1 MRFSKMHGLG
11 NDFIMINGFKE
22 QVPADLPSLAQ
33 RICHR
38 HLGVGADGMIIL
50 SRPEQGADVKFRY
63 YNDDGSPAEMCGN
76 GARCAA
82 LFAKKEGIVKE
93 NSFAFETLGGIVKP
107 MILDEEKGIVKVDMG
122 EPVLTPEDIPAR
134 FSGGRVVS
142 APLLVYA
149 RMFYVTLVSMGNP
162 HCVIFV
168 EDLQDTPVEKI
179 GPQIEHNDHF
189 PAKINVEFVKLIS
202 DDKIAMRVWE
212 RGCGE
217 TLACG
222 TGACAATV
230 ASVLNGYTKKQLEV
244 ELTHGSLMVDWAE
257 NNHVFLTGPAVLVA
271 EGDFL
276 L

>member
-1 MRFSKMHGLG
+1 MRFAKMHGLG

-22 QVPADLPSLAQ
+22 QLPDDLGALAKKMCQ
-33 RICHR
+33 RQ
-38 HLGVGADGMIIL
+38 LGVGADGLIVL
-50 SRPEQGADVKFRY
+50 SAGDQGTAAKFRY

-76 GARCAA
+76 GVRCAA
-82 LFAKKEGIVKE
+82 LFAKREGIVHE
-93 NSFAFETLGGIVKP
+93 NNFAFETFGRIVKP
-107 MILDEEKGIVKVDMG
+107 VILDEKKGIVKVDMG
-122 EPVLTPEDIPAR
+122 EPGLAAGDIPAR
-134 FSGGRVVS
+134 FSGARVVG

-162 HCVIFV
+162 HCIIFV
-168 EDLQDTPVEKI
+168 DDLEDLPVEKI
-179 GPQIEHNDHF
+179 GPQIETNDHF
-189 PAKINVEFVKLIS
+189 PTKINVEFVKLLA
-202 DDKIAMRVWE
+202 DDKITMRVWE

-230 ASVLNGYTKKQLEV
+230 ACVLNGYTKHQVEV
-244 ELTHGSLMVDWAE
+244 VLTHGSLLVDWAE

-271 EGDFL
+271 EGEFL

>member
-1 MRFSKMHGLG
+1 MRFAKMHGLG

-22 QVPADLPSLAQ
+22 QLPDDLGALAKKMCQ
-33 RICHR
+33 RQ
-38 HLGVGADGMIIL
+38 LGVGADGLIVL
-50 SRPEQGADVKFRY
+50 SAGDQGTAAKFRY

-76 GARCAA
+76 GVRCAA
-82 LFAKKEGIVKE
+82 LFAKREGIVHE
-93 NSFAFETLGGIVKP
+93 DNFAFETLGRIVKP
-107 MILDEEKGIVKVDMG
+107 VILDEKKGIVKVDMG
-122 EPVLTPEDIPAR
+122 EPGLAAGDIPAR
-134 FSGGRVVS
+134 FSGARVVG

-168 EDLQDTPVEKI
+168 DDLEDLPVEKI
-179 GPQIEHNDHF
+179 GPQIETNDHF
-189 PAKINVEFVKLIS
+189 PTKINVEFVKLLA
-202 DDKIAMRVWE
+202 DDKITMRVWE

-230 ASVLNGYTKKQLEV
+230 ACVLNGYTKHQVEV
-244 ELTHGSLMVDWAE
+244 VLTHGSLLVDWAE

-271 EGDFL
+271 EGEFL